1 MVDSLT
7 IKHLEKIKMTVQE
20 LKDKGLIIF
29 ETISGSR
36 AYGTDLPTSDTDIR
50 GVFVLPE
57 DEILGNGYV
66 DQVNDKMND
75 VTYYEIRRFLEL
87 LNTNNPNILELLN
100 APKECVQIQHPVFDY
115 VLEHKDTFITKQCR
129 NSFGGYAVQQIKKA
143 RGLKKKIVNPMEV
156 KRKNPIDFCYVI
168 DHHNSKP
175 LTEWMDNMGIEEK
188 FCGVVNIPNARDMYA
203 LFFDYASQVEIKNRG
218 TVSKLLGYK
227 GITSQDANQLKLSS
241 IPKGEISSCVFSY
254 NKDGYTSHC
263 KDYKEY
269 WEWVEKRND
278 TRYNDNTKHGK
289 GYDGKNLMHC
299 HRLLDMSLEILDG
312 KGINVRRPNR
322 EELLSIRRGEKDY
335 DELVDDAERK
345 MVLMDELFKK
355 SKLPS
360 NVKSNLSNDILLK
373 IRKEFYKT
381 LVNVEKV

>member
-1 MVDSLT
+1 MT
-7 IKHLEKIKMTVQE
+7 IKD
-20 LKDKGLIIF
+20 LKEQGLILF
-29 ETISGSR
+29 EAVSGSR
-36 AYGTDLPTSDTDIR
+36 AYGTSLPTSDTDIR
-50 GVFVLPE
+50 GVFIMPE
-57 DEILGNGYV
+57 DGILGNGYV
-66 DQVNDKMND
+66 EQVSDLKNDI
-75 VTYYEIRRFLEL
+75 TYYEVGRFLEL

-100 APKECVQIQHPVFDY
+100 VPKDCVQIKHPLFDLI
-115 VLEHKDTFITKQCR
+115 LEHKDKFITKQCR

-168 DHHNSKP
+168 NGHQSES
-175 LTEWMDNMGIEEK
+175 LTDYLKNREIQEE

-203 LFFDYASQVEIKNRG
+203 LFFDYNGQAQSVNGII
-218 TVSKLLGYK
+218 THPLGYK
-227 GITSQDANQLKLSS
+227 GIASQDANQLKLSS
-241 IPKGEISSCVFSY
+241 IPKEETSLCVFSY

-269 WEWVEKRND
+269 WEWVEKRNE
-278 TRYNDNTKHGK
+278 TRYNDNAEHGK

-322 EELLSIRRGEKDY
+322 EELLSIRKGEKDY
-335 DELVDDAERK
+335 NELVSEAEAK
-345 MVLMDELFKK
+345 MELMDNLFKD

-360 NVKSNLSNDILLK
+360 NVPSNLSHNILLE
-373 IRKEFYKT
+373 IRKSFYKQ
-381 LVNVEKV
+381 LVV

>member
-1 MVDSLT
+1 MT
-7 IKHLEKIKMTVQE
+7 IKD
-20 LKDKGLIIF
+20 LKEQGLILF
-29 ETISGSR
+29 EAISGSR
-36 AYGTDLPTSDTDIR
+36 AYGTSLPTSDTDIR
-50 GVFVLPE
+50 GVFIMPE
-57 DEILGNGYV
+57 DGILGNGYV
-66 DQVNDKMND
+66 EQVNDKTND
-75 VTYYEIRRFLEL
+75 ITYYEVGRFLDF

-100 APKECVQIQHPVFDY
+100 VPKDCVQIKHPLFDKI
-115 VLEHKDTFITKQCR
+115 LEHRDKFVTKQCR

-168 DHHNSKP
+168 NGHHSEP
-175 LTEWMDNMGIEEK
+175 LTNYLKDRQIQEE

-203 LFFDYASQVEIKNRG
+203 LFFDHGSQVESVNGKPLSN
-218 TVSKLLGYK
+218 SLKYK
-227 GITSQDANQLKLSS
+227 GISSQDANQLKLSS
-241 IPKGEISSCVFSY
+241 IPKEESPLCVFSY

-278 TRYNDNTKHGK
+278 TRYNDNAKHGK

-322 EELLSIRRGEKDY
+322 EELLSIRKGEKDY
-335 DELVDDAERK
+335 DELVSEAESK
-345 MVLMDELFKK
+345 MELMDKLFKE

-360 NVKSNLSNDILLK
+360 SVPSNLTHKILLD
-373 IRKEFYKT
+373 IRKNFYNS
-381 LVNVEKV
+381 VVA

>member
-1 MVDSLT
+1 MT
-7 IKHLEKIKMTVQE
+7 IKD
-20 LKDKGLIIF
+20 LKEKGLILF
-29 ETISGSR
+29 ETVSGSR
-36 AYGTDLPTSDTDIR
+36 AYGTNLPTSDTDIR
-50 GVFVLPE
+50 GVFIMPEEQVL
-57 DEILGNGYV
+57 GKGYIE
-66 DQVNDKMND
+66 QVNDKKND
-75 VTYYEIRRFLEL
+75 IIYYEVGRFLDL

-100 APKECVQIQHPVFDY
+100 APSDCIQYKHPLFDLI
-115 VLEHKDTFITKQCR
+115 LEHKDKFITKQCR

-168 DHHNSKP
+168 EGHKSQP
-175 LTEWMDNMGIEEK
+175 LIDWINDRQIDEE

-203 LFFDYASQVEIKNRG
+203 LFFDDVGQL
-218 TVSKLLGYK
+218 SKVNNLGMETLGYK
-227 GITSQDANQLKLSS
+227 GIASQDSNQLKLSS
-241 IPKGEISSCVFSY
+241 IPKDEIPLCVFSY

-269 WEWVEKRND
+269 WEWVENRNED
-278 TRYNDNTKHGK
+278 RYNDNTKHGK

-299 HRLLDMSLEILDG
+299 HRLLDMSLEILEG

-335 DELVDDAERK
+335 DELVNEAERK
-345 MVLMDELFKK
+345 MELMDELFKK

-360 NVKSNLSNDILLK
+360 TVKSNLSHKILLD
-373 IRKEFYKT
+373 IRKKFYGE
-381 LVNVEKV
+381 LVNV